1 MFSLLTDLRY
11 LGCCPRCVA
20 DGDVFV
26 FEYSFF
32 KDFHC
37 LRNPPGYSLLLPPPL
52 HTSSPPLALRMEM
65 LNLVEDKNWNTVGNV
80 GNSKWWTSEIHLQL
94 NFAFS
99 VLLFFLFK
107 FSSSI
112 HIIHYELVA
121 IHLILYRKHLLL
133 SILYLI
139 PWTQIIE
146 TFCLWTFLENSS
158 IPFSLL
164 LLQFSFFSIVHV
176 HPTKSS

>member
-20 DGDVFV
+20 DGDIFV

-37 LRNPPGYSLLLPPPL
+37 LRNPPGYSLLLSPPL

-65 LNLVEDKNWNTVGNV
+65 LNLVEEEKNRNTVGNV

-94 NFAFS
+94 NSAFS
-99 VLLFFLFK
+99 ILLFFLFQC
-107 FSSSI
+107 SI

-121 IHLILYRKHLLL
+121 IRLILYRKHLLL
-133 SILYLI
+133 SILSY
-139 PWTQIIE
+139 
-146 TFCLWTFLENSS
+146 
-158 IPFSLL
+158 
-164 LLQFSFFSIVHV
+164 SIVNG
-176 HPTKSS
+176 